1 VDSDNTLRVLYV
13 DDEPGLLEI
22 GRLFLER
29 DGNFILDTIESAPAA
44 LALLRSTPFDAII
57 ADYHMPVMDGI
68 EFLKA
73 VRASGNNIPFI
84 LFTGRGREEVVI
96 QALNEGA
103 DFYLQKGGDPIPQFM
118 ELSHKVRQAVQ
129 KRRAEGL
136 LLESQVQLRTIFDS
150 IPVGIVTIDK
160 QTHRILNVNKKA
172 TEMIAAG
179 TDEICGRVCHDF
191 ICPADVGK
199 CPVTDLGQQV
209 DLSERVLLSRKDGRI
224 PILKSVVPTILD
236 GREVLIESFFD
247 ISMRKQS
254 EMAFQTLISSMVGKT
269 GLEAL
274 HDITTNVSRWLGTD
288 RAVIMELTED
298 MKHGRILSMQPGS
311 GIIPGGIHPL
321 QGTPCGLAVE
331 KGFYLCPDNLQDI
344 FPGFMMP
351 GDFKVRS
358 YVGLALRDSTG
369 AVIGAV
375 CAFSQNPL
383 TVPLRLREIFEII
396 GVKAAAEIERKRTIE
411 ELRLSEERFRV
422 LLGSVPG
429 VAIQGY
435 RMDGTTFFWDK
446 GSEKTYGY
454 TAAEAVGRN
463 LVDLIIPP
471 EMREEVKGAIAY
483 MAQTKDPIPASD
495 LSLMRKD
502 GSRVAVFSSH
512 VILNNPHGG
521 MELYCLDLDLTERK
535 QTEATIQQVGREWQ
549 TTFDAITDV
558 VYLTDESGRIVR
570 HNRAFETFCGKSARE
585 IEGGNCHE
593 VMNGCPGSLAECPI
607 AKSQLSRKRE
617 STEMKIGNRWFVVSV
632 DPIFDAGGKIAGA
645 VHLISDIT
653 GRKHAEEVLLQSEE
667 KFRSIVETSPD
678 MIWELDTEGRFR
690 YMSPMCRTIMGYE
703 PNEVIGRPITDL
715 VDEDLKNFA
724 LQELKRVL
732 ASNGLVSSFEV
743 PARHRDGHEVI
754 LEIRPSPQIG
764 ANGNMAGLRGV
775 TVDITERRRA
785 ENAIRRAN
793 RQLNLLTGITR
804 HDILNKISVILG
816 FLRIAEMKSAD
827 PAITD
832 FLKKIHAA
840 TTAIRSQIEFT
851 RVYQDLGTHEPQWL
865 ELDAVMPRSHVPEA
879 IALNADV
886 RGIRLHADPMLEKVF
901 FNLLDNTVR
910 HGQNA
915 SEIRISSRTEG
926 EELVVVWEDN
936 GIGIPAAEKE
946 QIFECGIGKNTGV
959 GMFLSREILALT
971 GISITETGEA
981 GSGARFEIRVP
992 KGAFRIARP

>member
-1 VDSDNTLRVLYV
+1 MDSDNTIRVLYV

-22 GRLFLER
+22 GRLFLEQ
-29 DGNFILDTIESAPAA
+29 DGNFTVDTIESAPAA

-136 LLESQVQLRTIFDS
+136 LLESQEQLRTIFDS
-150 IPVGIVTIDK
+150 IPVGIVTIETK
-160 QTHRILNVNKKA
+160 THRILSANKTA
-172 TEMIAAG
+172 TELIAAG
-179 TDEICGRVCHDF
+179 PDEICGRVCHEF

-209 DLSERVLLSRKDGRI
+209 DLSERVLLSRKEGKI

-236 GREVLIESFFD
+236 GKDVLIESFFD
-247 ISMRKQS
+247 ISGRKRS
-254 EMAFQTLISSMVGKT
+254 EMAFQTLIGSMVGKT
-269 GLEAL
+269 GLDAL

-311 GIIPGGIHPL
+311 GIIPGGIHPI
-321 QGTPCGLAVE
+321 QGTPCGLAIE
-331 KGFYLCPDNLQDI
+331 NGFYLCPDNLQDL
-344 FPGFMMP
+344 FPGFTMP
-351 GDFKVRS
+351 GDFAVRS
-358 YVGLALRDSTG
+358 YVGLALRNSAGT
-369 AVIGAV
+369 VIGAV

-383 TVPLRLREIFEII
+383 TVPPRLREIFEII

-435 RMDGTTFFWDK
+435 RMDGTTFFWDE

-454 TAAEAVGRN
+454 TAAEALGKN

-483 MAQTKDPIPASD
+483 MAQTASPIPASD

-502 GSRVAVFSSH
+502 GSRVAVYSSH
-512 VILNNPHGG
+512 IVLPRPHNG

-535 QTEATIQQVGREWQ
+535 QAEALIQKVGREWQ

-558 VYLTDESGRIVR
+558 VYLTDETGRIVR
-570 HNRAFETFCGKSARE
+570 HNLAFETFLGKSASE
-585 IEGGNCHE
+585 IEGRNCHE
-593 VMNGCPGSLAECPI
+593 VMHGSPGCLPDCPI
-607 AKSQLSRKRE
+607 VKSQESRQRE
-617 STEMKIGNRWFVVSV
+617 SVELNIGNQWFMVSV

-653 GRKHAEEVLLQSEE
+653 ARKRADDAIRQSEE

-678 MIWELDTEGRFR
+678 MIWELDPEGRFR
-690 YMSPMCRTIMGYE
+690 YISPMSRTIMGFE
-703 PNEVIGRPITDL
+703 PEEVIGRPITDL
-715 VDEDLKNFA
+715 VYDDMKNFA
-724 LQELKRVL
+724 LQELERVL
-732 ASNGLVSSFEV
+732 ASNGMVSSFEV
-743 PARHRDGHEVI
+743 QARHRDGHELI
-754 LEIRPSPQIG
+754 LEIRPSRLIG
-764 ANGNMAGLRGV
+764 ADGNLAGLRGV
-775 TVDITERRRA
+775 TVDVTGRRRA
-785 ENAIRRAN
+785 DNALRRAN
-793 RQLNLLTGITR
+793 RQLSLLTGITR

-827 PAITD
+827 PAITEY
-832 FLKKIHAA
+832 LKKIHAA

-865 ELDAVMPRSHVPEA
+865 ELDAIMPRSYVPEG

-886 RGIRLHADPMLEKVF
+886 KGVRLHADPLLEKVF
-901 FNLLDNTVR
+901 FNLLDNTIR
-910 HGQNA
+910 HGQQA
-915 SEIRISSRTEG
+915 SGIRVSYRADG
-926 EELVVVWEDN
+926 EDLVVVWEDN
-936 GIGIPAAEKE
+936 GVGIPAAEKE
-946 QIFECGIGKNTGV
+946 RIFEYGVGKNTGV
-959 GMFLSREILALT
+959 GMFLAREILALT
-971 GISITETGEA
+971 GISIMETGEA

-992 KGAFRIARP
+992 RGAFRIART